1 MVLNGV
7 LFPWDSAR
15 GFKVRQA
22 AGHSTIPA
30 QRLLDAVSD
39 CWDRNA
45 LTVPAQPLVLCAEP
59 EVMFL
64 TGKAFNRCCISKGTA
79 LPPLQSL
86 HTEQWH
92 GGVGGGHSCRETR
105 QQ

>member
-7 LFPWDSAR
+7 LFPWDTAR

-22 AGHSTIPA
+22 AGHSAIPA
-30 QRLLDAVSD
+30 QRSLDAVSD
-39 CWDRNA
+39 CLDRNA
-45 LTVPAQPLVLCAEP
+45 LPVPAQPPVLCAEP

-86 HTEQWH
+86 HTERWH
-92 GGVGGGHSCRETR
+92 GGVGGGHCCRETR